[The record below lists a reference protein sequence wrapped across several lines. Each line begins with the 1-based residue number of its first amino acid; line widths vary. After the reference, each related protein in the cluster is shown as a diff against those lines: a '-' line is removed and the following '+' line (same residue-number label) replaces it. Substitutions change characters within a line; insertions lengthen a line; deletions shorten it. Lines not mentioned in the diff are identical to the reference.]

1 MIPDNLGAV
10 VEYCSI
16 NGTFMHE
23 FMQESSGSVFR
34 VRKNRWSPFF
44 EARKNRTQK
53 AARVARK
60 GHFNVSCARIRA
72 KMKSVWRL
80 ANFNKDDAQEFHI
93 KLNQCGGIAYQK

>member
-1 MIPDNLGAV
+1 M
-10 VEYCSI
+10 VEYYSI

-23 FMQESSGSVFR
+23 FMHKAVHKSGCQSR
-34 VRKNRWSPFF
+34 SKDRWSPFF

-60 GHFNVSCARIRA
+60 GYFNVSCARIRA

-80 ANFNKDDAQEFHI
+80 ADFNKDDAQEFHI
-93 KLNQCGGIAYQK
+93 KLNHCGGIAYQK